1 MGVAKLLPRSEVLVV
16 TTPALGA
23 QKVASRAVSMARKSY
38 LRVAGVIE
46 NMSSFTCEPGES
58 YSLFGE
64 GGGEQLA
71 ADAGVTLLRKVPLAP
86 AVYAGGDDG
95 SPVVLG
101 SAAAADALTAIAER
115 VLRDTLPPAKK
126 IGTETCEGNGCK

>member
-38 LRVAGVIE
+38 RRVAGVIE
-46 NMSSFTCEPGES
+46 NMSSFTCEHGES

-71 ADAGVTLLRKVPLAP
+71 ADAGVPLLGKVPL
-86 AVYAGGDDG
+86 
-95 SPVVLG
+95 
-101 SAAAADALTAIAER
+101 ER
-115 VLRDTLPPAKK
+115 SEEHPSELQSLMSNSYGVFCMKNKHTLQQQ
-126 IGTETCEGNGCK
+126 ILHY

>member
-16 TTPALGA
+16 TTPARGA
-23 QKVASRAVSMARKSY
+23 QKVAGVAVSVARKGY

-46 NMSSFTCEPGES
+46 DMSSFTCEHGES

-71 ADAGVTLLRKVPLAP
+71 ADAGVPLLGKVPLEP
-86 AVYAGGDDG
+86 AVSAGGDDG

-101 SAAAADALTAIAER
+101 SGAAADAFRPLADRIPSAA
-115 VLRDTLPPAKK
+115 LPPAAMAERKSVV
-126 IGTETCEGNGCK
+126 